1 MITTI
6 VSRSNLVWA
15 LAAVCGLG
23 AVQSCASVDTLV
35 VAQPGVAFSLPVG
48 KTAALRGS
56 ATRLTFNQVREDSR
70 CPLDVVC
77 VWAGDAKIEVVMT
90 RNGAGAESRVL
101 SLTPPNNEARL
112 GNLHIRF
119 VGLAPYPAASSGNAP
134 RAYVAEFVV
143 NEV

>member
-1 MITTI
+1 MTL
-6 VSRSNLVWA
+6 S
-15 LAAVCGLG
+15 LARAILLAGCGLV

-70 CPLDVVC
+70 CPANAVC
-77 VWAGDAKIEVVMT
+77 VWEGDAKIEVIIT
-90 RNGAGAESRVL
+90 RNGAAAESRVM
-101 SLTPPNNEARL
+101 SITPPNNELRT

-119 VGLAPYPAASSGNAP
+119 VGLAPYPGTTPENVP

-143 NEV
+143 DEM